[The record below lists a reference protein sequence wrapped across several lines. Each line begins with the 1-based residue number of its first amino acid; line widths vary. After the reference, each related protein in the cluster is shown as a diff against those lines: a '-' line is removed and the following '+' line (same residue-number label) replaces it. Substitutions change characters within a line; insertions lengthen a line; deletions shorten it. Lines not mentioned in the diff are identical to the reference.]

1 MQNYNSMSDRLSI
14 TPRSHSRESD
24 MFGVDILGATLLL
37 TKEFHTTVCPPYNA
51 VVRVHDV
58 IARYK

>member
-1 MQNYNSMSDRLSI
+1 MAEELNVHFSSVFTIED
-14 TPRSHSRESD
+14 
-24 MFGVDILGATLLL
+24 
-37 TKEFHTTVCPPYNA
+37 TTVCPPYNA